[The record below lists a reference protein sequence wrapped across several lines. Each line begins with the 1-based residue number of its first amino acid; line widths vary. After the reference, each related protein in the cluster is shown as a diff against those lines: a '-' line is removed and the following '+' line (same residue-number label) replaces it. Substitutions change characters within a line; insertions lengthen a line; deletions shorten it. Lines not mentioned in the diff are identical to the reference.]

1 LKFNRISELSA
12 VGSNPSKVCV
22 VVRES
27 DPSSMAASIVRAREA
42 GGVLEFRL
50 DYLKPQDLSAS
61 NVAKWVELA
70 QKPVVLT
77 LRRRANGGEFDG
89 SEEAQVQI
97 LKSLCGAFIDLE
109 IETIE
114 TFLGGNLA
122 PLKSNSST
130 WIASY
135 HNFQETPADLA
146 AIYRRL
152 KNSGASILK
161 IATQALKFEDN
172 FRLLE
177 QAQVAQQDGIPIII
191 AAMGEL
197 GTFSRL
203 TATGRGS
210 LWTYAS
216 LQKGSES
223 APGQFAASEL
233 KHLYSVDD
241 INESTQVYGVIGWPI
256 GHSLSPH
263 IHNPAL
269 RQLGLNARYL
279 PFSIKD
285 LKDFGP
291 HLRRFA
297 GFSVTIPHKVQI
309 LDFVDVVDETVKQTG
324 AANTIVNRGQKLFAF
339 NTDVYGTH
347 QALRKAFE
355 AGIHRATLLGTG
367 GAARAAALVLK
378 EREYAVTVLA
388 RDPRKAERFA
398 GEFGFASDALNQA
411 GRYKGD
417 LLINA
422 TSVGM
427 FPAIDECPLPTDALN
442 YRYVFDMVYNPR
454 ETRLLREAQR
464 ESVVISG
471 VEMFVAQAARQFEL
485 WTGHQAPTELM
496 RDIVLRQLAS

>member
-1 LKFNRISELSA
+1 
-12 VGSNPSKVCV
+12 
-22 VVRES
+22 
-27 DPSSMAASIVRAREA
+27 MAASIVRAREA
-42 GGVLEFRL
+42 GGVVEFRL
-50 DYLKPQDLSAS
+50 DYLNPQDLSPTI
-61 NVAKWVELA
+61 VGKWVELA
-70 QKPVVLT
+70 QRPVVLT
-77 LRRRANGGEFDG
+77 LRRRANGGGFDG

-114 TFLGGNLA
+114 TFLGGSLA
-122 PLKSNSST
+122 SLKPTSSA

-135 HNFQETPADLA
+135 HNFRETPANLA

-152 KNSGASILK
+152 QNSGADIVK
-161 IATQALKFEDN
+161 IATQAMSFEDN
-172 FRLLE
+172 FRLLG
-177 QAQVAQQDGIPIII
+177 QAQVAQRDGIPIII

-203 TATGRGS
+203 MATGRGS

-216 LQKGSES
+216 LQKGRES
-223 APGQFAASEL
+223 APGQFAAADL
-233 KHLYSVDD
+233 KHLYSVND

-297 GFSVTIPHKVQI
+297 GFSVTIPHKVRI
-309 LDFVDVVDETVKQTG
+309 LDFVDVVDETVRQTG
-324 AANTIVNRGQKLFAF
+324 AANTLVNRGQKLFAF
-339 NTDVYGTH
+339 NTDVYGTD
-347 QALRKAFE
+347 QALKKAFE
-355 AGIHRATLLGTG
+355 AGVHRATLLGTG

-378 EREYAVTVLA
+378 DRECDVTVLA
-388 RDPRKAERFA
+388 RDARKAERFA
-398 GEFGFASDALNQA
+398 EEFGFASDTLNQA

-427 FPAIDECPLPTDALN
+427 FPAIDECPLPADATK
-442 YRYVFDMVYNPR
+442 YRYVFDMVYNPL
-454 ETRLLREAQR
+454 ETRLLREAR
-464 ESVVISG
+464 RGSIVISG
-471 VEMFVAQAARQFEL
+471 VEMFVAQAARQLEL
-485 WTGHQAPTELM
+485 WTGHQAPAELM
-496 RDIVLRQLAS
+496 RDIVLRQLASSYSEQSEANGPG

>member
-1 LKFNRISELSA
+1 M
-12 VGSNPSKVCV
+12 

-27 DPSSMAASIVRAREA
+27 DPASMAASIVRAREA

-50 DYLKPQDLSAS
+50 DYLKPEDLSAG
-61 NVAKWVELA
+61 NVEKWVELA
-70 QKPVVLT
+70 QRPVVLT

-89 SEEAQVQI
+89 SEEAQVRI

-114 TFLGGNLA
+114 TFLGGSLA
-122 PLKSNSST
+122 PLKSTSST

-135 HNFQETPADLA
+135 HNFQETPIDLG
-146 AIYRRL
+146 AIYCRL
-152 KNSGASILK
+152 KNSGADVLK
-161 IATQALKFEDN
+161 IATQAMSFEDN

-177 QAQVAQQDGIPIII
+177 QAQVAQRDGIPIII

-197 GTFSRL
+197 GTFLRL
-203 TATGRGS
+203 IATGRGS

-216 LQKGSES
+216 LQMGSES

-285 LKDFGP
+285 LRDFGP

-297 GFSVTIPHKVQI
+297 GFSVTIPHKVRI
-309 LDFVDVVDETVKQTG
+309 LDFVDVVDETVRQTG
-324 AANTIVNRGQKLFAF
+324 AANTLVNRGKKLFAF
-339 NTDVYGTH
+339 NTDVHGTH
-347 QALRKAFE
+347 QALKRAFE
-355 AGIHRATLLGTG
+355 TGVHSATLLGTG

-378 EREYAVTVLA
+378 ERECKVTVLA
-388 RDPRKAERFA
+388 RDARKAERFA
-398 GEFGFASDALNQA
+398 AEFGFASDALNQA

-427 FPAIDECPLPTDALN
+427 FPAIDECPVPMDALD
-442 YRYVFDMVYNPR
+442 YRYVFDMVYNPL
-454 ETRLLREAQR
+454 ETRLLREAR
-464 ESVVISG
+464 RGSVVISG

-485 WTGHQAPTELM
+485 WTERQAPAELM
-496 RDIVLRQLAS
+496 REIVLQRLAN

>member
-1 LKFNRISELSA
+1 M
-12 VGSNPSKVCV
+12 VVC
-22 VVRES
+22 ES
-27 DPSSMAASIVRAREA
+27 DPASMEASIVRAREV
-42 GGVLEFRL
+42 GGLLEFRL
-50 DYLKPQDLSAS
+50 DYLRPEDVSAS

-70 QKPVVLT
+70 PRQVVLT
-77 LRRRANGGEFDG
+77 LRRRANGGAFDG
-89 SEEAQVQI
+89 SEEAQVRI
-97 LKSLCGAFIDLE
+97 LKSLRGAFIDLE

-114 TFLGGNLA
+114 GLLGGSLA
-122 PLKSNSST
+122 PLKSTSCT

-146 AIYRRL
+146 GIYRRL
-152 KNSGASILK
+152 RNSGAEVLK
-161 IATQALKFEDN
+161 IATQAVSFDDN
-172 FRLLE
+172 FRLFE
-177 QAQVAQQDGIPIII
+177 QTEVARRDGIPIII

-203 TATGRGS
+203 MATGRGS

-216 LQKGSES
+216 LQKGRES
-223 APGQFAASEL
+223 APGQFTASEL
-233 KHLYSVDD
+233 KHLYSVDEID
-241 INESTQVYGVIGWPI
+241 ESTQVYGVIGWPV

-269 RQLGLNARYL
+269 RQSGLNARYL
-279 PFSIKD
+279 PFPIKD

-324 AANTIVNRGQKLFAF
+324 AANTLVNRDQKLFAY
-339 NTDVYGTH
+339 NTDVYGTQ
-347 QALRKAFE
+347 QALKKAFQD
-355 AGIHRATLLGTG
+355 GVHKTTLLGTG

-378 EREYAVTVLA
+378 EQNCNVTVLA
-388 RDPRKAERFA
+388 RDARKAERFA
-398 GEFGFASDALNQA
+398 GEFGFASDALSRA
-411 GRYKGD
+411 GSYKGD

-427 FPAIDECPLPTDALN
+427 SPGIDESPLPTDALD
-442 YRYVFDMVYNPR
+442 YRYVFDMVYNPL
-454 ETRLLREAQR
+454 ETRLLREAR
-464 ESVVISG
+464 RGSVVISG

-496 RDIVLRQLAS
+496 RGIALRQLES

>member
-1 LKFNRISELSA
+1 ME
-12 VGSNPSKVCV
+12 
-22 VVRES
+22 
-27 DPSSMAASIVRAREA
+27 ASIVRACEA

-50 DYLKPQDLSAS
+50 DYLKPEDLSAA
-61 NVAKWVELA
+61 NVGKWVELA
-70 QKPVVLT
+70 QRPVVLT
-77 LRRRANGGEFDG
+77 LRRRANGGGFDG
-89 SEEAQVQI
+89 SEEAQVRI
-97 LKSLCGAFIDLE
+97 LKSLRGAFIDLE

-114 TFLGGNLA
+114 NFLGGSLA

-135 HNFQETPADLA
+135 HNFHDTPADLT

-152 KNSGASILK
+152 KKTGADILK
-161 IATQALKFEDN
+161 ISAQATSFEDN

-177 QAQVAQQDGIPIII
+177 QAQVAQRDGLPIII

-203 TATGRGS
+203 MATGRGS

-216 LQKGSES
+216 LQKGRES

-233 KHLYSVDD
+233 KNLYSVDH
-241 INESTQVYGVIGWPI
+241 INESTQIYGVIGWPI

-279 PFSIKD
+279 PFSIQE
-285 LKDFGP
+285 LKDFAP

-297 GFSVTIPHKVQI
+297 GFSVTIPHKVRI
-309 LDFVDVVDETVKQTG
+309 LDFVDVIDKTVKQTG
-324 AANTIVNRGQKLFAF
+324 AANTLVNRGQKLFAF

-347 QALRKAFE
+347 QALKKAFE
-355 AGIHRATLLGTG
+355 AGVHRATLLGTG

-378 EREYAVTVLA
+378 ERECAVTVLA
-388 RDPRKAERFA
+388 RDIRKAERFA
-398 GEFGFASDALNQA
+398 TEFGFASDALNQA

-427 FPAIDECPLPTDALN
+427 FPVIDECPVPTDALN
-442 YRYVFDMVYNPR
+442 YRYVFDMVYNPL
-454 ETRLLREAQR
+454 ETRLIREAQPG
-464 ESVVISG
+464 SVVISG

-485 WTGHQAPTELM
+485 WTEHQAPAELM
-496 RDIVLRQLAS
+496 REIVLQQLAN

>member
-1 LKFNRISELSA
+1 ME
-12 VGSNPSKVCV
+12 
-22 VVRES
+22 
-27 DPSSMAASIVRAREA
+27 ASILRARED

-50 DYLKPQDLSAS
+50 DYLKPEDLSATC
-61 NVAKWVELA
+61 VGKWVELA
-70 QKPVVLT
+70 QRPVVLT
-77 LRRRANGGEFDG
+77 LRRRANGGGFDG

-114 TFLGGNLA
+114 TFLGGSLA
-122 PLKSNSST
+122 SLKSTSSA

-135 HNFQETPADLA
+135 HNFRETPPDLA

-152 KNSGASILK
+152 KNSGADILK
-161 IATQALKFEDN
+161 IATQALSFEDN

-197 GTFSRL
+197 GAFSRL
-203 TATGRGS
+203 VATGRGS

-216 LQKGSES
+216 LQKGRES
-223 APGQFAASEL
+223 ASGQFTAAEL

-241 INESTQVYGVIGWPI
+241 VNESTQVYGVIGWPI

-285 LKDFGP
+285 LNDFGP

-297 GFSVTIPHKVQI
+297 GFSVTIPHKVRI
-309 LDFVDVVDETVKQTG
+309 LDFVDEVDATVKETG
-324 AANTIVNRGQKLFAF
+324 AANTLVNRGQKLFAF
-339 NTDVYGTH
+339 NTDVYGTD
-347 QALRKAFE
+347 QALKKAFE
-355 AGIHRATLLGTG
+355 AGVYRATLLGTG

-378 EREYAVTVLA
+378 ERECVVTVLA
-388 RDPRKAERFA
+388 RDARKAGRFA

-442 YRYVFDMVYNPR
+442 YRYVFDMVYNPL
-454 ETRLLREAQR
+454 ETRLLREAR
-464 ESVVISG
+464 RGSVVISG

-485 WTGHQAPTELM
+485 WTGQEAPAALM
-496 RDIVLRQLAS
+496 RDRVLRQLAR

>member
-1 LKFNRISELSA
+1 ME
-12 VGSNPSKVCV
+12 
-22 VVRES
+22 
-27 DPSSMAASIVRAREA
+27 ASIVQACEG

-50 DYLKPQDLSAS
+50 DYLKPEDLSAA
-61 NVAKWVELA
+61 NVGKWVELA
-70 QKPVVLT
+70 RRPVVLT

-97 LKSLCGAFIDLE
+97 LKSLRGAFIDLE

-114 TFLGGNLA
+114 NFLGGSLA
-122 PLKSNSST
+122 PLKTTSST
-130 WIASY
+130 WIGSY
-135 HNFQETPADLA
+135 HNFQETPKDLA
-146 AIYRRL
+146 TIYRRL
-152 KNSGASILK
+152 KKSGADILK
-161 IATQALKFEDN
+161 IATQALSFEDN

-177 QAQVAQQDGIPIII
+177 QAQVAQRDGIPIII

-203 TATGRGS
+203 MATGRGS

-216 LQKGSES
+216 LQKGRES

-269 RQLGLNARYL
+269 RQLGLNATYL

-297 GFSVTIPHKVQI
+297 GFSVTIPHKVRI

-324 AANTIVNRGQKLFAF
+324 AANTLVNREQKLFAF

-347 QALRKAFE
+347 QALKKAFE
-355 AGIHRATLLGTG
+355 AGVHRATLLGTG

-378 EREYAVTVLA
+378 ERECAVTVLA
-388 RDPRKAERFA
+388 RDVRKAERFA
-398 GEFGFASDALNQA
+398 AEFGFGSDALNQA
-411 GRYKGD
+411 GQYKGD

-427 FPAIDECPLPTDALN
+427 FPVIDECPMPTGTLN
-442 YRYVFDMVYNPR
+442 YRYVFDMVYNPL
-454 ETRLLREAQR
+454 ETRLIREARQG
-464 ESVVISG
+464 SVVISG

-485 WTGHQAPTELM
+485 WTGHQAPAELM
-496 RDIVLRQLAS
+496 REIVLQQLAN